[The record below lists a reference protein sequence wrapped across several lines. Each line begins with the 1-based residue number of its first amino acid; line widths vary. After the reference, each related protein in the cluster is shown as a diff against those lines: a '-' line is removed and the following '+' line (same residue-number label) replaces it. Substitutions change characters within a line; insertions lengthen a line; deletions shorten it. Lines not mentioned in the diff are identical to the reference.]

1 MDWDDAKYFLA
12 IAREG
17 QMLGAAKRLK
27 VSQAKLSRRITS
39 LEEAIGTRLLDRS
52 TSGCRLTEN
61 GAAMFETAEKIEAEF
76 LQGLSRL
83 KRSDSE
89 ISGTIRIGAPDGFG
103 VAFLAPRLS
112 RFTQAFPQLNIQLV
126 PVSRYF
132 SLSQREADI
141 AIMIGRPD
149 KGRLRVKRLSD
160 YSLGLYAARSYLEKA
175 GHPNSLA
182 DIKDHTL
189 IGYVEDLIYTP
200 ALNYSSEFLR
210 DWRSTIE
217 VSTAMGQFEAVRSG
231 AGIGILHDFMAISN
245 PDLIPLFPEHFITRQ
260 YWTVWHEDMRIA
272 KRVSAVADLLDR
284 LVLESKSCFI
294 R

>member
-76 LQGLSRL
+76 LQGISRL

-126 PVSRYF
+126 PVPRNF

-160 YSLGLYAARSYLEKA
+160 YSLGLYAARSYFDKA
-175 GHPNSLA
+175 GYPESLA
-182 DIKDHTL
+182 DLKDHTL

-231 AGIGILHDFMAISN
+231 AGIGILHDFMAVSN
-245 PDLIPLFPEHFITRQ
+245 QDLIPLFPEHFITRQ
-260 YWTVWHEDMRIA
+260 YWTVWHENMRIA
-272 KRVSAVADLLDR
+272 KRVSAVAELLDT
-284 LVLESKSCFI
+284 LVRESKSCFI